1 MVARIIKEIDPGG
14 VEARKARRHRRVY
27 KSEGAN
33 ACWHV
38 DGELQHFKIKIMYCI
53 GVFLVIKIV
62 PNK

>member
-1 MVARIIKEIDPGG
+1 MQEKPGDYI
-14 VEARKARRHRRVY
+14 VEYY

-38 DGELQHFKIKIMYCI
+38 DGELQHHKIKIMYCI
-53 GVFLVIKIV
+53 GVFLVMKIV